1 MAEIRIGTSGWSYSD
16 WEGVFYKPGESK
28 FQKYCR
34 VFETVEIDSTFYSYP
49 DPEIIEALAKS
60 SPKGFSFSAKI
71 PSMITHEKKL
81 DLSKG
86 VEKDLE
92 RFLNLLE
99 PLKRAGKLAALLIQL
114 PPKYTYQQKDA
125 LKGFLDILPRD
136 FRFAVEFRDPSLLR
150 ADVLQILSSHGVAY
164 TIVDEPLLP
173 PETYITTSDFAY
185 IRWHG
190 RGKRPWYYY
199 HYRREELEE
208 WRPRLEEVSRQVKQV
223 YGYFNNHFKGYAVH
237 NALQVLDIL
246 GIITPAQRRIL
257 EEVEK
262 ALSEPKAE
270 APTLAEFLPPA
281 KLPDTVEDMLKILTD
296 ERRLARARKISGEL
310 IEVEELGETHL
321 TARVKDYKVIID
333 LERRIILHDCA
344 DWARVGMR
352 LSLCKHLAA
361 LMLHLERRYA
371 KKILEDIIM
380 NRGEW
385 SFRELI

>member
-28 FQKYCR
+28 FQRYCR

-49 DPEIIEALAKS
+49 SPEIIEALAKS

-71 PSMITHEKKL
+71 PSLITHEKKL

-92 RFLNLLE
+92 RFLDLLE
-99 PLKRAGKLAALLIQL
+99 PLRRAGKLAALLIQL
-114 PPKYTYQQKDA
+114 PPKYTYQQKNS
-125 LKGFLDILPRD
+125 LKAFLGILPRD
-136 FRFAVEFRDPSLLR
+136 VRFAVEFRDPSLLR
-150 ADVLQILSSHGVAY
+150 ADVFEMLSSHGVAY

-173 PETYITTSDFAY
+173 PEIHITTSDFAY

-190 RGKRPWYYY
+190 RGKAPWYYY
-199 HYRREELEE
+199 HYRKDELEE
-208 WRPRLEEVSRQVKQV
+208 WKPRLEEVGRQVKQV

-257 EEVEK
+257 EQLEK
-262 ALSEPKAE
+262 ALSEPRVE
-270 APTLAEFLPPA
+270 APTLTELLPPD
-281 KLPDTVEDMLKILTD
+281 KLPETVEGMLRILTD
-296 ERRLARARKISGEL
+296 ERRLARAKKIGEEL
-310 IEVEELGETHL
+310 IEVEEVGETHL

-344 DWARVGMR
+344 DWSRVGMKM
-352 LSLCKHLAA
+352 SLCKHLAA
-361 LMLHLERRYA
+361 LMLYLDKRYA
-371 KKILEDIIM
+371 KRILEDIIM